1 MPPREPG
8 LPLHPVLVALIAVA
22 LAGLI
27 ICRAKGLFFWEE
39 PAADL

>member
-22 LAGLI
+22 LAALI
-27 ICRAKGLFFWEE
+27 FCRAKGLYFWEAGAE
-39 PAADL
+39 L